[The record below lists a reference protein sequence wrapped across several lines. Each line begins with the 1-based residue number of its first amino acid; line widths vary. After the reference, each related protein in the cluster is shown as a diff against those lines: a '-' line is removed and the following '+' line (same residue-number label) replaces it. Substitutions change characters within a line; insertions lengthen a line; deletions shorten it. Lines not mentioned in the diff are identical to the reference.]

1 MEDATL
7 ELEALTD
14 DGAAPDGPPDDAT
27 PAPSSQP
34 RSMPPPLPPSAS
46 QIPPAR
52 AAADDAF
59 TQRMIE
65 RLAAGDYVAALIA
78 AESLLEFRPLD
89 SDASDTAVIARGEL
103 RRLYIARLGSLER
116 VPRLLVPLEALL
128 SHAWVDARSALL
140 VGRIDGVASIR
151 HIVEAAGGMHATEAL
166 RLLSE
171 LVLRRAVAL
180 DD

>member
-14 DGAAPDGPPDDAT
+14 DAGLPDDPPDDST

-34 RSMPPPLPPSAS
+34 RSLPPPLPPSAS

-59 TQRMIE
+59 TQSMIE

-78 AESLLEFRPLD
+78 AESLLEFRPRD

-116 VPRLLVPLEALL
+116 VPRRVMPLEGVL
-128 SHAWVDARSALL
+128 SHAWVDARSALIFAR
-140 VGRIDGVASIR
+140 VDGVATVR
-151 HIVEAAGGMHATEAL
+151 EVVEDAGMHATEGL